1 MMQKRRTE
9 ITIETERVIVIRK
22 RRPQIQ
28 DWCNRC
34 GEIVPMVTVDEA
46 AGIAGVNSR
55 TIYRWVEADRI
66 HFTETSDGRL
76 LVCPDSLPTTG
87 FG

>member
-1 MMQKRRTE
+1 MRKRRTK

-22 RRPQIQ
+22 RRPLTQE
-28 DWCNRC
+28 WCNRC
-34 GEIVPMVTVDEA
+34 GEIVSMVTVDEA
-46 AGIAGVNSR
+46 AGIAGVSSR

-66 HFTETSDGRL
+66 HFTETSDRRL
-76 LVCPDSLPTTG
+76 LICPDSLPTAG